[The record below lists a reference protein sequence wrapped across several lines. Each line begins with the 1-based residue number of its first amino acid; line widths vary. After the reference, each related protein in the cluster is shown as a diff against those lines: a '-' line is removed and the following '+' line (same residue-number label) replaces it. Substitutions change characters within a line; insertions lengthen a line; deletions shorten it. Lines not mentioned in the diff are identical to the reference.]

1 MLFILTHIT
10 KYLTLPAPNR
20 MDRLHPLVCPSGFPR
35 WCAPWTSVVDKSVV
49 GVAQLHTLWGG
60 ESLLTRRNVQGRGLG
75 SGRHTFIRLRRRRG
89 ALLLSRGRRPIR
101 PVTPRRAPEACAGS
115 SPTSRSL
122 LEHHGISPIS
132 LLYLVHTYLVRHFSP
147 SFGFFECVST
157 ILISMNHVFFFYSA
171 WRTSS
176 FSGGGHCMG
185 RANWYLLG

>member
-10 KYLTLPAPNR
+10 KYLTLPPPNW

-49 GVAQLHTLWGG
+49 GVAQVHALWGG

-101 PVTPRRAPEACAGS
+101 PVTPRRAPRPARDPLQRLDLYSNTTGS
-115 SPTSRSL
+115 PPYLFCISRT
-122 LEHHGISPIS
+122 PIS
-132 LLYLVHTYLVRHFSP
+132 SGIFHQVQDFWSVSRRFQSPWIMCFS
-147 SFGFFECVST
+147 
-157 ILISMNHVFFFYSA
+157 
-171 WRTSS
+171 
-176 FSGGGHCMG
+176 
-185 RANWYLLG
+185 